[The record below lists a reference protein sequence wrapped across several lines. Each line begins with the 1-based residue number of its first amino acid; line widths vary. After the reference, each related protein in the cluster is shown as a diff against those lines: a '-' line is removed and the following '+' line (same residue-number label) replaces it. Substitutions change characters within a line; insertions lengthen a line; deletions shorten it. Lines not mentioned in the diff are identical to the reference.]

1 MKFAHK
7 ISLFL
12 FISVSLFSTGQIIPF
27 ISEKSLSPSEKYSVQ
42 VWTTENGLPQN
53 SINDI
58 IQTKDG
64 YLWLATFDGLVQFD
78 GIKFK
83 IFRSSTTPEL
93 KTNGIKKLFVDKL
106 DRLWII
112 SSDGRLYSY
121 YKNKFHSYDL
131 PEKTLIY
138 SNMITNWTQTSIL
151 IACENNKIYSIDNNV
166 ISEFRVPLYIQ
177 HLNTIISKYDDQLYI
192 GASNG
197 LFSFS
202 GNIWY
207 TFPEF
212 KNQII
217 STFYRSPNN
226 DILTDIGTYLLV
238 VHPRNTELLN
248 LPISLKE
255 IGNHGIGFNQL
266 QQMVILSE
274 KGLYTIVENKT
285 IHTSIENGLSS
296 NGISSVYADKQ
307 NNFWVGTSNGG
318 LNKLKEKLFH
328 TLSKENGMNDDGIT
342 GLLQTSKG
350 NILLANNCSGL
361 SNYLN
366 KKFVPSFQSVE
377 GDCLWSLME
386 DKNKNIWVGSY
397 GDGIAVFKENNEIK
411 HYRISEGLSSN
422 VVFALYT
429 DSKNMIWCGTDKGL
443 CFLENDKFVQLDI
456 SFKNTITYIF
466 EDRNKQLFLCSD
478 IGLATIRNQKIVLLQ
493 NGELGNT
500 NLRYIYEDKEGVLW
514 LGTHGSGL
522 IRFKNGSTFSYT
534 SKNAALDNNVWSI
547 TEDSKGNFWLP
558 SNSGMYVIERKEL
571 NEFADGIIN
580 NLSPIYLSKE
590 DGLKSSEF
598 NGGFQPTV
606 LQNEMHELWFP
617 TVKGVAIANPANLK
631 PVDYFPQIVIE
642 KIALDDEL
650 ITLTDSI
657 LTSVSSNSLLI
668 SFSAPSFIN
677 PSKLNFQY
685 KIEGIDNSW
694 VDIGSARELK
704 LNSIPSGN
712 HILRLKVAGNIN
724 NKETSI
730 LLIKPLPIWKETK
743 FITALSFIFLLIVLI
758 ATVGIIGVIRK
769 RERKKTLLNKQ
780 YANIELKALQAQ
792 MNPHFIFNC
801 LNSIQHFI
809 IVNDEISANKYLSKF
824 SMLMRKF
831 LEHSKF
837 NTISLHEEIEL
848 IRLYIELE
856 NLRFKEGFDLT
867 MEIDPAI
874 DKYNIEIPSMLFHP
888 FVENAINHGL
898 LNLDR
903 KGNLKIIFRLEKQC
917 LLGIIEDDGIGRKKS
932 SELRSE
938 TRKDHQSRGM
948 EITKDRISVLN
959 KMENTNIEVEIID
972 KTNDTYGS
980 SGTLVIIKIPI

>member
-1 MKFAHK
+1 
-7 ISLFL
+7 
-12 FISVSLFSTGQIIPF
+12 
-27 ISEKSLSPSEKYSVQ
+27 
-42 VWTTENGLPQN
+42 
-53 SINDI
+53 
-58 IQTKDG
+58 
-64 YLWLATFDGLVQFD
+64 
-78 GIKFK
+78 
-83 IFRSSTTPEL
+83 
-93 KTNGIKKLFVDKL
+93 
-106 DRLWII
+106 
-112 SSDGRLYSY
+112 
-121 YKNKFHSYDL
+121 
-131 PEKTLIY
+131 
-138 SNMITNWTQTSIL
+138 
-151 IACENNKIYSIDNNV
+151 
-166 ISEFRVPLYIQ
+166 
-177 HLNTIISKYDDQLYI
+177 
-192 GASNG
+192 
-197 LFSFS
+197 
-202 GNIWY
+202 
-207 TFPEF
+207 
-212 KNQII
+212 
-217 STFYRSPNN
+217 
-226 DILTDIGTYLLV
+226 
-238 VHPRNTELLN
+238 
-248 LPISLKE
+248 
-255 IGNHGIGFNQL
+255 
-266 QQMVILSE
+266 
-274 KGLYTIVENKT
+274 
-285 IHTSIENGLSS
+285 
-296 NGISSVYADKQ
+296 
-307 NNFWVGTSNGG
+307 
-318 LNKLKEKLFH
+318 
-328 TLSKENGMNDDGIT
+328 
-342 GLLQTSKG
+342 
-350 NILLANNCSGL
+350 
-361 SNYLN
+361 
-366 KKFVPSFQSVE
+366 
-377 GDCLWSLME
+377 
-386 DKNKNIWVGSY
+386 
-397 GDGIAVFKENNEIK
+397 
-411 HYRISEGLSSN
+411 
-422 VVFALYT
+422 
-429 DSKNMIWCGTDKGL
+429 
-443 CFLENDKFVQLDI
+443 
-456 SFKNTITYIF
+456 
-466 EDRNKQLFLCSD
+466 
-478 IGLATIRNQKIVLLQ
+478 
-493 NGELGNT
+493 
-500 NLRYIYEDKEGVLW
+500 
-514 LGTHGSGL
+514 
-522 IRFKNGSTFSYT
+522 
-534 SKNAALDNNVWSI
+534 
-547 TEDSKGNFWLP
+547 
-558 SNSGMYVIERKEL
+558 MYVIERKEL